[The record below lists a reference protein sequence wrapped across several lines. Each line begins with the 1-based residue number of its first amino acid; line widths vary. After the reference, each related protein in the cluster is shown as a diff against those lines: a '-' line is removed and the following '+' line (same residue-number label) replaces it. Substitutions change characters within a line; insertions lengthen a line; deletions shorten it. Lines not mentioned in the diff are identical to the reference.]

1 MQLAAAGW
9 REYSACRLDVDGGKD
24 MAPEACRRV
33 GGGEGGGSEWISE
46 VSRESVGWDPM
57 WCVTNGHGTETE
69 IEFCGR
75 DCVRSVNDKGFKR
88 ESG

>member
-33 GGGEGGGSEWISE
+33 GGGEGGGSELISE
-46 VSRESVGWDPM
+46 VSRKV
-57 WCVTNGHGTETE
+57 
-69 IEFCGR
+69 
-75 DCVRSVNDKGFKR
+75 
-88 ESG
+88 